1 MIDTKP
7 GKFFLSNEPPR
18 LMLITS
24 TPAPFGPSGDAAY
37 MRPSR
42 TLLPTLD
49 PLAPSTFTAT
59 RVTLEVTPAAASALL
74 LTVAPTWV
82 PWKCRSIQSGC
93 PGKFAATRAASPGTK
108 FREAAMSTRPCR
120 SRWV

>member
-7 GKFFLSNEPPR
+7 GKFFLSNVPPR

-24 TPAPFGPSGDAAY
+24 TPAPFGPRGDAAY
-37 MRPSR
+37 IRPSR

-49 PLAPSTFTAT
+49 PLAPSTFIAT

-74 LTVAPTWV
+74 LTVAATWV
-82 PWKCRSIQSGC
+82 PWKCRSIQSGR
-93 PGKFAATRAASPGTK
+93 PGKCDAPRRGHPG
-108 FREAAMSTRPCR
+108 AQC
-120 SRWV
+120 